1 MLKIS
6 LGVCVTLSLSS
17 AAPGAMDEPVNHVS
31 GFGESMLLAGRS
43 VLVWKGTPGELTAG
57 ELGCDRFYRPVESPL
72 GDAVAVWAGSDQGE
86 GVVVVRMDGHGFL
99 GPWEEAG
106 LPCWDNAGN
115 LWFTADGELLRN
127 GESTGQLLTAHHI
140 SVSPDGGTVVFT
152 DRGDRLL
159 SMEIATGAV
168 DTLSTDYRYYAPIF
182 TSQGDII
189 SPSLDG
195 GIIKYRRGETACIDQ
210 GEHPVWWREREALIY
225 VKTTDDGHSITSS
238 DIWMWTEEG
247 GSERL
252 GETPD
257 IIEINPAT
265 SARGV
270 LYVDLATGRAGFRGV
285 PR

>member
-1 MLKIS
+1 MLK
-6 LGVCVTLSLSS
+6 VPLSLCVILVLSPV
-17 AAPGAMDEPVNHVS
+17 AFGAMDEPVINVS

-72 GDAVAVWAGSDQGE
+72 GDAVALWAGSDEGE

-99 GPWEEAG
+99 GPWEKTG
-106 LPCWDNAGN
+106 LPCWDHSGN
-115 LWFTADGELLRN
+115 IWFTADGELLRN
-127 GESTGQLLTAHHI
+127 GEPAGQLLTAHHI

-159 SMEIATGAV
+159 LMEIATGAV

-182 TSQGDII
+182 TSGGEII

-195 GIIKYRRGETACIDQ
+195 GIIHYRDGEPVYLDH
-210 GEHPVWWREREALIY
+210 GEHPVWWREREALLY
-225 VKTTDDGHSITSS
+225 VKTTDDGHRITSS

-247 GSERL
+247 GSESL

-257 IIEINPAT
+257 IIEVNPAP

>member
-1 MLKIS
+1 
-6 LGVCVTLSLSS
+6 
-17 AAPGAMDEPVNHVS
+17 
-31 GFGESMLLAGRS
+31 
-43 VLVWKGTPGELTAG
+43 
-57 ELGCDRFYRPVESPL
+57 
-72 GDAVAVWAGSDQGE
+72 
-86 GVVVVRMDGHGFL
+86 
-99 GPWEEAG
+99 
-106 LPCWDNAGN
+106 
-115 LWFTADGELLRN
+115 
-127 GESTGQLLTAHHI
+127 LLTAHHI

-159 SMEIATGAV
+159 SMEIASGAV
-168 DTLSTDYRYYAPIF
+168 DTLSTDHRYYAPIF
-182 TSQGDII
+182 TSGGEII

-195 GIIKYRRGETACIDQ
+195 GIIHYQEGETIPIDQ

-225 VKTTDDGHSITSS
+225 VKTTDDGHRITSS

-257 IIEINPAT
+257 IIEVNPAP